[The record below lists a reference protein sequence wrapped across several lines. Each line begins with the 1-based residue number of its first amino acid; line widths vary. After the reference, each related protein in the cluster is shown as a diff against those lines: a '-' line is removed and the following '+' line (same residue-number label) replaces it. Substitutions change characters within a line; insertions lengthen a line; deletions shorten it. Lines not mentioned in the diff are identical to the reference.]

1 MFTGGGLRSSDTD
14 WLANFNQ
21 ASRNIERNSSS
32 PVWSAILG
40 RCPRCAGGRLFTGY
54 LKISEACD
62 NCNLGFSAHDAG
74 DSP

>member
-14 WLANFNQ
+14 WLANFNR
-21 ASRNIERNSSS
+21 ANRKIEQNSSS

-40 RCPRCAGGRLFTGY
+40 RCPRRAGRRLFTGF

-62 NCNLGFSAHDAG
+62 NCNPGFSA
-74 DSP
+74 P